1 MAFVENFAPFMADF
15 ATDCIVGGQAVLGI
29 FDDAYADPLG
39 VSGSTPVLRLPTAS
53 VGSASFGD
61 SVTVGATSY
70 TIAGMEPDG
79 TGLTRLRL
87 QEV

>member
-1 MAFVENFAPFMADF
+1 MAFVEDFAPFMADF
-15 ATDCIVGGQAVLGI
+15 AVDATVKGTAVLGI

-39 VSGSTPVLRLPTAS
+39 VAGSTPVLLLPTAS

-79 TGLTRLRL
+79 VGLTRLRL